1 MLDPSRSTEFILS
14 IHVFTALFLVPSAYR
29 RPYNASFKEE
39 MRLATPT
46 FFAGIYMIN
55 SKHDHH
61 NLYIKKPRK
70 QKTNQLAI

>member
-14 IHVFTALFLVPSAYR
+14 IHVFTALFLVPSGYR

-46 FFAGIYMIN
+46 FFWRHL
-55 SKHDHH
+55 HD
-61 NLYIKKPRK
+61 
-70 QKTNQLAI
+70 